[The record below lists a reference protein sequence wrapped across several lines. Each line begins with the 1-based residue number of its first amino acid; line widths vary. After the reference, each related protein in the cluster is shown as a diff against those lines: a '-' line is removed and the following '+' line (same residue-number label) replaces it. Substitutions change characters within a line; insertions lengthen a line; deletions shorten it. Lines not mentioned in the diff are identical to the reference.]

1 MGHLF
6 SGVNKVYELL
16 SGGIHYGE
24 GTHVEFGV
32 WSRPGYPAQ
41 KVYELKYTISYH
53 PAFEPEI
60 DDEKKLSN

>member
-24 GTHVEFGV
+24 GTRVEFGL
-32 WSRPGYPAQ
+32 WFFPNYPSQ

-53 PAFEPEI
+53 PTYAPEI
-60 DDEKKLSN
+60 DDEK